1 MSAAR
6 AGSPA
11 TAWLPLYLLI
21 WSLHVLRIKIKRFL
35 HQARLNCAVKH
46 EHHLCIHWSFFFPP
60 FNDLFLKF
68 CDFWAVVIIEVMI
81 FVMNAMLW
89 REEKGKPEACLWKD
103 VHFSSPFDCSY
114 TLEGLFCLMAPNQ
127 PSSPTIPISVFQLLL
142 SGDNHLVM
150 NSLISSLLY
159 SSAFFVRLFL
169 DKPALVCVKRGRG
182 NVFYFYFF
190 IYKVWKVRLNEWQ
203 S

>member
-1 MSAAR
+1 MS
-6 AGSPA
+6 
-11 TAWLPLYLLI
+11 TIYVYLMI
-21 WSLHVLRIKIKRFL
+21 
-35 HQARLNCAVKH
+35 
-46 EHHLCIHWSFFFPP
+46 SFFF
-60 FNDLFLKF
+60 FFSFQLSFLKF
-68 CDFWAVVIIEVMI
+68 SNFWAVVIIEIMI

-89 REEKGKPEACLWKD
+89 REEKGKPEACLWKYI
-103 VHFSSPFDCSY
+103 HLSSPLDCSY

-169 DKPALVCVKRGRG
+169 DKTALVCVKRQRG
-182 NVFYFYFF
+182 NVFDFF
-190 IYKVWKVRLNEWQ
+190 IYKV
-203 S
+203 